1 MRKMKKIKILMA
13 LAGILAVLGV
23 VQLLTLTRPQI
34 VKQEVRA
41 LSSQEKQLLREKVN
55 TDHRIETLRD
65 RIKTRSQESQ
75 LKNELESAIAERDKV
90 KAEMDKMKNE
100 QLQNSQLEEQKEKRA
115 TTQMYLT
122 FIGSLVTALTSIV
135 LAILNKKKE

>member
-1 MRKMKKIKILMA
+1 VRKMKKIKILMA

>member
-1 MRKMKKIKILMA
+1 MKKIKILMA

-34 VKQEVRA
+34 IKQEVRA

-55 TDHRIETLRD
+55 TDHKIEMLRD

-75 LKNELESAIAERDKV
+75 LKKELDAAIAERDKV

-100 QLQNSQLEEQKEKRA
+100 QLRSSQLEEQKEKRA

-122 FIGSLVTALTSIV
+122 FVGSLVTALTSII

>member
-1 MRKMKKIKILMA
+1 LMA

-34 VKQEVRA
+34 IKQEVRA

-55 TDHRIETLRD
+55 TDHKIEMLRD

-75 LKNELESAIAERDKV
+75 LKKELDAAIAERDKV

-100 QLQNSQLEEQKEKRA
+100 QLRSSQLEEQKEKRA

-122 FIGSLVTALTSIV
+122 FVGSLVTALTSII

>member
-1 MRKMKKIKILMA
+1 MKKIKILMA

>member
-1 MRKMKKIKILMA
+1 MKKIKILMA

-55 TDHRIETLRD
+55 TDHKIETLRD

-90 KAEMDKMKNE
+90 RAELDKMKNE

-122 FIGSLVTALTSIV
+122 FIGSLVTALTSIA

>member
-1 MRKMKKIKILMA
+1 MA

-34 VKQEVRA
+34 IKQEVRA

-55 TDHRIETLRD
+55 TDHKIEMLRD

-75 LKNELESAIAERDKV
+75 LKKELDAAIAERDKV

-100 QLQNSQLEEQKEKRA
+100 QLRSSQLEEQKEKRA

-122 FIGSLVTALTSIV
+122 FVGSLVTALTSII

>member
-1 MRKMKKIKILMA
+1 MA